1 MKINIQ
7 KGTFNGMRSVR
18 FPPIKQTTI
27 DPGSYEPQ
35 KVQRIK

>member
-35 KVQRIK
+35 KV